1 MPTLTIMV
9 KLTTNPAGWLEALDY
24 SELKL
29 KTQRIMAYRQR
40 LPCLHDHFH
49 LLKIGCPSNL
59 AIVQALSL

>member
-1 MPTLTIMV
+1 MPILT

-40 LPCLHDHFH
+40 LPCLHDHLP
-49 LLKIGCPSNL
+49 LLKMGCPSNL